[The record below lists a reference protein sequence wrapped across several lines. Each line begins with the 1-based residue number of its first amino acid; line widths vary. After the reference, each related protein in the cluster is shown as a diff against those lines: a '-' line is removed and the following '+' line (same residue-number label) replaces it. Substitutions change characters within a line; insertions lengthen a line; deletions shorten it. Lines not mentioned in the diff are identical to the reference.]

1 MEKKICTLN
10 KETLKI
16 FTVCKVSCYH
26 VKEMKGIDAWNF
38 TLSEKGTWHFDTKH
52 S

>member
-26 VKEMKGIDAWNF
+26 VKEMRGIDAWNF
-38 TLSEKGTWHFDTKH
+38 SLSEIIDILIQNILK
-52 S
+52 